1 MNEFNNKKVKYL
13 YTGKLENIAGE
24 IKEDLNKLREKSS
37 SWNEILNIIKVLLT
51 LFYSMHSQQGQYH
64 PRPTPLVAKFCS

>member
-24 IKEDLNKLREKSS
+24 IKGLNKWRERNQIHGMQF
-37 SWNEILNIIKVLLT
+37 WIL
-51 LFYSMHSQQGQYH
+51 
-64 PRPTPLVAKFCS
+64 